1 MDTGSPSPTTSAR
14 IALFNYGAAL
24 LLLTFVAL
32 GLTLGGD
39 GGDPLGPKLMA
50 VPLWVLALGGLNALY
65 RRPTVERRLT
75 VRSLE
80 HTLLHALMFCAVLVI
95 MWWLPAD
102 VLSEILRV
110 IAILG
115 AVFVPWRL
123 WEIYRQILDTRD
135 DRRG

>member
-1 MDTGSPSPTTSAR
+1 MDTGSPATPAR

-24 LLLTFVAL
+24 LLLTFLAL

-39 GGDPLGPKLMA
+39 GSDLLGPKLMA
-50 VPLWVLALGGLNALY
+50 VPLWILALGGLNALY

-80 HTLLHALMFCAVLVI
+80 HTLLHALMFCAVLAI
-95 MWWLPAD
+95 IWWLPAN
-102 VLSEILRV
+102 VLAEVLRAL
-110 IAILG
+110 AILG

-135 DRRG
+135 DRDG